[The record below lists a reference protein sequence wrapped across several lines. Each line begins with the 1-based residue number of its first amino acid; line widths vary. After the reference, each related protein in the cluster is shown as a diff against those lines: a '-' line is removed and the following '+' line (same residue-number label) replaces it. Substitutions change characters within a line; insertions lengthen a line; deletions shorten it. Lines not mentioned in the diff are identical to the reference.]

1 MLPNVLQNA
10 PFFVLALSAFVV
22 SAFFMCRMLRKF
34 VLAFDGAVSK

>member
-1 MLPNVLQNA
+1 MLPTVLTNA

-34 VLAFDGAVSK
+34 ALAYEGAVAK